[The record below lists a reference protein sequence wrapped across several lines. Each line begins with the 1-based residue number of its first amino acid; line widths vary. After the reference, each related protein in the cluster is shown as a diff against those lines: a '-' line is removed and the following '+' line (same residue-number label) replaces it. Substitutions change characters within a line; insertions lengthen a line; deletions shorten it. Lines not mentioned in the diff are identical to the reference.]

1 MTTIDQ
7 HIAEKGKLCIDILV
21 DLIDKGIR
29 PDNCSIDVAPTLC
42 LRESTKEIR
51 S

>member
-7 HIAEKGKLCIDILV
+7 HIAQKGKLCIDVLM
-21 DLIDKGIR
+21 DLIDKGVR
-29 PDNCSIDVAPTLC
+29 PEKCSIDVAPTLC